1 MRLSHATLFVSDLAR
16 SRAFYLRLG
25 FTLVV
30 DEAHYCRFIVGGDTT
45 LSIEKRENVKAGGAD
60 FGIEFE
66 SAAALD
72 GEITRLAAAG
82 VEIAETPV
90 GRSWLWR
97 DARVVDPDGH
107 ELLYFF
113 AGQNKLDPPWRVKS

>member
-1 MRLSHATLFVSDLAR
+1 
-16 SRAFYLRLG
+16 
-25 FTLVV
+25 
-30 DEAHYCRFIVGGDTT
+30 
-45 LSIEKRENVKAGGAD
+45 
-60 FGIEFE
+60 
-66 SAAALD
+66 
-72 GEITRLAAAG
+72 